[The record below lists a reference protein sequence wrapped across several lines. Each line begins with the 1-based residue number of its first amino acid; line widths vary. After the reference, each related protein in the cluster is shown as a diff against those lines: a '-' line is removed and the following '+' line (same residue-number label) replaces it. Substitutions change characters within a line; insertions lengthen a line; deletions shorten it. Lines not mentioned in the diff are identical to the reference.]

1 MEYKFLLEAI
11 LQNLDEGILVV
22 DTNANV
28 TFFNEPATD
37 ISGIT
42 PDKAIGKNILEIFPD
57 LTPETSTFY
66 RVLKTR
72 RPVIDHVQ
80 TYMNH
85 RGKVVSTVT
94 STLPLVKDGELVGAL
109 EIYRDLTVVKEMADK
124 IYSLQ
129 KELYKNPAGIRIM
142 KGTGPYMPST
152 IL

>member
-11 LQNLDEGILVV
+11 LENLDEGILVV

-72 RPVIDHVQ
+72 KPVIDHVQ

-85 RGKVVSTVT
+85 RG
-94 STLPLVKDGELVGAL
+94 
-109 EIYRDLTVVKEMADK
+109 
-124 IYSLQ
+124 
-129 KELYKNPAGIRIM
+129 
-142 KGTGPYMPST
+142 
-152 IL
+152 